1 MKSLYSPL
9 AVLFQT
15 SHEHLNPYHRVS
27 GRLIYTLL
35 ILHGTWYMNF
45 FVQAGL
51 LEKRLTSLVVW
62 IGIIALL
69 SMSLLMSTA
78 LETVRRW
85 SYRVFFVI
93 HLVVGMSILPLL
105 FFHASPLRLYVT
117 ESLFLFI
124 FDLLCRKVD
133 TVVSFATIASVTG
146 TSLLKLDIP
155 ISPRKIQRF
164 KGSPGQ
170 HVYLQIPQQSVPTSS
185 PFPYLHEVLY
195 NPFTVAAVSDT
206 HISLVLR
213 TLNGPMTQALSQL
226 SHMNKAH
233 PPLNIEG
240 PLGSS
245 RHFPN
250 FAAEYDRVLLVAGGV
265 GATFIIPFYRDIRTQ
280 LLREA
285 RSFERVKVIWSMRD
299 VAESHWA
306 FDATTS
312 NEGENVELHVTDPRF
327 DTSGRTGDGSV
338 ELIDIF
344 SPVDGQND
352 SGGEIVAHSKGRPD
366 LRRAVDEMFR
376 HGVAERVAVLVCGP
390 EGMAREIRGYV
401 GKWVEKGREV
411 WFHDESFGW

>member
-1 MKSLYSPL
+1 
-9 AVLFQT
+9 
-15 SHEHLNPYHRVS
+15 
-27 GRLIYTLL
+27 
-35 ILHGTWYMNF
+35 MNF

-69 SMSLLMSTA
+69 AMSLLMSTA
-78 LETVRRW
+78 LEKVRRW

-93 HLVVGMSILPLL
+93 HLFVGIAILPLL
-105 FFHASPLRLYVT
+105 FFHASPVRLYVS
-117 ESLFLFI
+117 EALFLFI
-124 FDLLCRKVD
+124 FDLVCRKLD
-133 TVVSFATIASVTG
+133 TAVSFATITSVPG
-146 TSLLKLDIP
+146 TSLVKLDIP

-170 HVYLQIPQQSVPTSS
+170 HVYLQIPQESVPTSS
-185 PFPYLHEVLY
+185 SSPYLYELLY

-213 TLNGPMTQALSQL
+213 ALNGPTTQALAQL
-226 SHMNKAH
+226 SRMNKAH

-245 RHFPN
+245 RHFPK

-265 GATFIIPFYRDIRTQ
+265 GATFIVPFYREIQTQ

-285 RSFERVKVIWSMRD
+285 RSSERVKLIWSMRD

-312 NEGENVELHVTDPRF
+312 SAKENVELHVTDSRSHISSQ
-327 DTSGRTGDGSV
+327 TADGSV
-338 ELIDIF
+338 ELVDV
-344 SPVDGQND
+344 SCSVDGE
-352 SGGEIVAHSKGRPD
+352 STLGGEVVAHSKGRPD
-366 LRRAVDEMFR
+366 LRRAVDELFR
-376 HGVAERVAVLVCGP
+376 HGVTERVAVLVCGP
-390 EGMAREIRGYV
+390 DGMAREVRRYV
-401 GKWVEKGREV
+401 GKWVESGREV